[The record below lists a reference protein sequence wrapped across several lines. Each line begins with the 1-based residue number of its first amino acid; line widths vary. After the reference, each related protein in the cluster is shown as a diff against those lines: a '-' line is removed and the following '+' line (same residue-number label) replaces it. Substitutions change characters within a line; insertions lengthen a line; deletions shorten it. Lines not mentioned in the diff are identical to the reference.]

1 MKPSIIRLRAL
12 EKQLYAYLYAM
23 TVIDFDAETVAPEGS
38 ADGRAEA
45 TEVLSRASF
54 DLLVND
60 GTAALLKEAAADAET
75 EQERAEVRNLQR
87 QYDEIARIPA
97 DEYAAFT
104 KLCSQSVPAWTKAK
118 RTNDFSLFAPYLEK
132 LIAARRAQARY
143 FAPDRD
149 PYEVLLDR
157 YEKGLTIAQC
167 DEFFATLRETIVP
180 LLADIQTRGKAVR
193 TDFLDQEWPI
203 DAQRRVSK
211 KIMELWGLDPAHCY
225 LAESEHPFTTEFWR
239 GDVRITTHYMPRDIF
254 SNLYSVAHE
263 GGHALYELN
272 INPDYDYTVVTH
284 GATMGIHESQSRLFE
299 NLVGRSR
306 AFVHYLYPTLKELF
320 PAQLA
325 DVSAEEIWRDTD
337 GKVDL
342 FVAGV
347 GTGGTVSGVGAGLK
361 AHNPNVQIVAV
372 EPSDSPVL
380 SGGKPGPHKIQGI
393 GAGFI
398 PKTYNGEVVDNILQ
412 VTNDDAIRT
421 SRELAGKEGLLV
433 GISSGA
439 AVYAA
444 VELAKL
450 PENEGKT
457 IVALLPDTGERY
469 LSTVLYAF
477 EEYPL

>member
-203 DAQRRVSK
+203 DAQRCGALTRPTA
-211 KIMELWGLDPAHCY
+211 IW
-225 LAESEHPFTTEFWR
+225 
-239 GDVRITTHYMPRDIF
+239 PRA
-254 SNLYSVAHE
+254 S
-263 GGHALYELN
+263 
-272 INPDYDYTVVTH
+272 T
-284 GATMGIHESQSRLFE
+284 
-299 NLVGRSR
+299 
-306 AFVHYLYPTLKELF
+306 
-320 PAQLA
+320 
-325 DVSAEEIWRDTD
+325 
-337 GKVDL
+337 
-342 FVAGV
+342 
-347 GTGGTVSGVGAGLK
+347 
-361 AHNPNVQIVAV
+361 
-372 EPSDSPVL
+372 PSP
-380 SGGKPGPHKIQGI
+380 P
-393 GAGFI
+393 
-398 PKTYNGEVVDNILQ
+398 
-412 VTNDDAIRT
+412 
-421 SRELAGKEGLLV
+421 
-433 GISSGA
+433 SSGA
-439 AVYAA
+439 AMCASRPTTCPGTSSRTSTASPTRAA
-444 VELAKL
+444 
-450 PENEGKT
+450 T
-457 IVALLPDTGERY
+457 RCM
-469 LSTVLYAF
+469 S
-477 EEYPL
+477 

>member
-132 LIAARRAQARY
+132 IIAARRAQARY

-239 GDVRITTHYMPRDIF
+239 GDVRITTH
-254 SNLYSVAHE
+254 
-263 GGHALYELN
+263 
-272 INPDYDYTVVTH
+272 
-284 GATMGIHESQSRLFE
+284 
-299 NLVGRSR
+299 
-306 AFVHYLYPTLKELF
+306 
-320 PAQLA
+320 
-325 DVSAEEIWRDTD
+325 
-337 GKVDL
+337 
-342 FVAGV
+342 
-347 GTGGTVSGVGAGLK
+347 
-361 AHNPNVQIVAV
+361 
-372 EPSDSPVL
+372 
-380 SGGKPGPHKIQGI
+380 
-393 GAGFI
+393 
-398 PKTYNGEVVDNILQ
+398 
-412 VTNDDAIRT
+412 
-421 SRELAGKEGLLV
+421 
-433 GISSGA
+433 
-439 AVYAA
+439 
-444 VELAKL
+444 
-450 PENEGKT
+450 
-457 IVALLPDTGERY
+457 
-469 LSTVLYAF
+469 
-477 EEYPL
+477 